1 MLRICLLFVLLL
13 AAPAQADIRGSARVI
28 DGDTLEVAGTRVRLF
43 GIDAPEMN
51 QPCNGADGEWACGP
65 WARDELVR
73 LIGQRRVTCRGVEY
87 DRYDRLVAVC
97 DAGRG
102 DLGAALVRGGA
113 AEAYR
118 RYSLDYV
125 AVEQLAQADRRGIWR
140 AGAQGMV
147 RPGDFRANRQRAGS
161 APAQSGCAIKGNISS
176 NGRIYHL
183 PGQRDYDR
191 TRIDLDQGERWFC
204 TEDEARAAGWRRAQR

>member
-13 AAPAQADIRGSARVI
+13 TVPAQADVRGTARVI

-43 GIDAPEMN
+43 GIDAPEMD
-51 QPCNGADGEWACGP
+51 QSCASANGDWSCGR

-73 LIGQRRVTCRGVEY
+73 LIGQRRVTCRGDTR

-97 DAGRG
+97 DAGQG
-102 DLGAALVRGGA
+102 DLAAALVRGGA
-113 AEAYR
+113 ALAYR
-118 RYSLDYV
+118 EYSLDYV
-125 AVEQLAQADRRGIWR
+125 AVERLAQADRRGLWQE
-140 AGAQGMV
+140 GGQGMV
-147 RPGDFRANRQRAGS
+147 RPGDFRANRRGENPAA
-161 APAQSGCAIKGNISS
+161 APTGCAIKGNISS